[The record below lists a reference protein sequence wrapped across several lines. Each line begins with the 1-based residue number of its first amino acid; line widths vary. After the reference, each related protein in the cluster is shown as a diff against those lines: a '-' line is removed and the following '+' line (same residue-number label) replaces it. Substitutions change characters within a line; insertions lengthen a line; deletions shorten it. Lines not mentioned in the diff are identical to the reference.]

1 MTTYRSKHLAIAAAA
16 ALAKASNE
24 PYVVFGG
31 GKLWNVYPVR
41 GRVARPE
48 WIEVY
53 PNGDVLEPVERD
65 EAKR

>member
-31 GKLWNVYPVR
+31 GPWNVYPVR